1 MALPSYKDIVEL
13 LKKGATV
20 EAQEQIM
27 ALREGALQLQ
37 EDNFG
42 LREKVKNLEES
53 LRVKEQLIFD
63 GSSYWLGDGKKSDG
77 PFCQHCYDT
86 SAKLVRLQDWGDTWS
101 CFACKNYPAKKRQ

>member
-27 ALREGALQLQ
+27 ALREGALLLQ
-37 EDNFG
+37 EENFG
-42 LREKVKNLEES
+42 LREKVKNLEEAM
-53 LRVKEQLIFD
+53 RTKEQLIFD
-63 GSSYWLGDGKKSDG
+63 GASYWLGDGSKKDG

-86 SAKLVRLQDWGDTWS
+86 NGKLIRLQDWGETWC
-101 CFACKNYPAKKRQ
+101 CFACKNHSDKK

>member
-1 MALPSYKDIVEL
+1 MALPTYKDIVEL

-37 EDNFG
+37 EDNFT
-42 LREKVKNLEES
+42 LREKIKSQEEA
-53 LRVKEQLIFD
+53 LRIKDQLTFNH
-63 GSSYWLGDGKKSDG
+63 GAYWLSEAGKTDG

-86 SAKLVRLQDWGDTWS
+86 SGKLVRLQDWGESWL
-101 CFACKNYPAKKRQ
+101 CFACKNYIDKQA